1 MRTTIDLD
9 PLVLAAL
16 KARQQRE
23 GKTLGV
29 LVSELL
35 SKALAEEEPTPEID
49 FHWPAKAM
57 GALIDINDKE
67 ALWAVLD
74 EPMTRNDVRDR

>member
-9 PLVLAAL
+9 PLVLARL
-16 KARQQRE
+16 KQRQQLE

-35 SKALAEEEPTPEID
+35 SKALAEEEPGPD
-49 FHWPAKAM
+49 VDVHWPVGAM

-67 ALWAVLD
+67 ALRAVLD
-74 EPMTRNDVRDR
+74 EPMIRDDVRDR

>member
-16 KARQQRE
+16 KQRQQLE

-35 SKALAEEEPTPEID
+35 SRALADEEPDPAVD
-49 FHWPAKAM
+49 FHWPVKSM

-67 ALWAVLD
+67 ALSAVLD
-74 EPMTRNDVRDR
+74 EPVTSDDVGDR

>member
-16 KARQQRE
+16 KERQKRE

-35 SKALAEEEPTPEID
+35 SKALAAEETEPPTD
-49 FHWPAKAM
+49 FHWPSQSM
-57 GALIDINDKE
+57 GALVDINDKE

-74 EPMTRNDVRDR
+74 EPMTTDDVRDR

>member
-16 KARQQRE
+16 KERQQRE

-35 SKALAEEEPTPEID
+35 SKALADEPEPAVD
-49 FHWPAKAM
+49 FHWPAKPM
-57 GALIDINDKE
+57 GTPLIDIEDKE
-67 ALWAVLD
+67 AVWDLLD
-74 EPMTRNDVRDR
+74 RRD